1 MRMLNP
7 LQWNFGP
14 RTIATLLTWAV
25 APLLI
30 AGFVVWRGIHAGAAQ
45 TGMTADQ
52 MDVLFG
58 EILRNVAIVT
68 VPLLLAC
75 LAAAVLFTRVVV
87 RPLRL
92 LQQAMERIAQ
102 GDLSQGPVPVYSRD
116 EVGQST
122 RSLNAMSAALQ
133 AMVRD
138 LAANAA
144 ELASAG
150 GKLQTV
156 AGHTSDAAHESAAQ
170 IEQVRRIA
178 AGQSD
183 QAAGGSRARAELRV
197 AVGQV
202 AATADSQAREV
213 EQVAAIVGQVASTI
227 DQVAAG
233 AGVVAEA
240 AANTRT
246 AADAG
251 GRAVEAVVGGMDRVR
266 DKVLAAASRVESLS
280 DSLGHVDEI
289 LQLISEIADQT
300 DLLAL
305 NAAIEAARVGEH
317 GKGFAVVAGE
327 VRRLAERSR
336 RAANDIAERVGAL
349 RTEAGQVV
357 ETMGAGTQ
365 EVHVGT
371 QLAREAGD
379 SLGRILQA
387 VAETQAQVESISAA
401 AEEISAAGVQ
411 VVQATHHLSA
421 IAEENAATAVQMLST
436 ARSVEEIVGAVEQGA
451 RSNQDSSAALAA
463 ASEQVAGAVSET
475 VACAAQVTATSER
488 LRQAVGR
495 FRV

>member
-14 RTIATLLTWAV
+14 RTIATLLTWAI
-25 APLLI
+25 APLAI
-30 AGFVVWRGIHAGAAQ
+30 AGFVIWRGLASGAAQ
-45 TGMTADQ
+45 TGLTADQ
-52 MDVLFG
+52 MNVLFG
-58 EILRNVAIVT
+58 EILKNVAIVT
-68 VPLLLAC
+68 IPLLLVC
-75 LAAAVLFTRVVV
+75 LAAAILFARVVV
-87 RPLRL
+87 KPLRQ
-92 LQQAMERIAQ
+92 LQQAMERIAR

-122 RSLNAMSAALQ
+122 QSLNAMAASLRT
-133 AMVRD
+133 MVRE
-138 LAANAA
+138 LTANAA
-144 ELASAG
+144 ELAGAG
-150 GKLQTV
+150 SKLQTV
-156 AGHTSDAAHESAAQ
+156 AGQTSDAARQSAAQ
-170 IEQVRRIA
+170 IDQVRRTA

-183 QAAGGSRARAELRV
+183 QAASGFRATEELRV
-197 AVGQV
+197 AVEQV
-202 AATADSQAREV
+202 ATTADAQAREV
-213 EQVAAIVGQVASTI
+213 EQVAAIVSQVASTI

-240 AANTRT
+240 AANTRA

-266 DKVLAAASRVESLS
+266 DKVLAAAARVESLS

-336 RAANDIAERVGAL
+336 RAANDIAERVGTL

-357 ETMGAGTQ
+357 ETMGAGTH

-371 QLAREAGD
+371 ALAREAGD
-379 SLGRILQA
+379 SLGRILHA

-421 IAEENAATAVQMLST
+421 IAEENAATAVQMLGS
-436 ARSVEEIVGAVEQGA
+436 ARSVEDLVGAVEHGA
-451 RSNQDSSAALAA
+451 RSNQDASAALAA
-463 ASEQVAGAVSET
+463 ASEQVAGSVSET
-475 VACAAQVTATSER
+475 VTCAAQVMATSDR
-488 LRQAVGR
+488 LRAAVAR

>member
-14 RTIATLLTWAV
+14 RTIATLLTWAL
-25 APLLI
+25 APLLV
-30 AGFVVWRGIHAGAAQ
+30 AGFVIWRGLLAGAAQ
-45 TGMTADQ
+45 TGLTVDQ
-52 MDVLFG
+52 MNVLIG

-68 VPLLLAC
+68 VPLLLVC
-75 LAAAVLFTRVVV
+75 VAAAILFARVVV

-102 GDLSQGPVPVYSRD
+102 GDLSQGPVPVNSRD

-122 RSLNAMSAALQ
+122 QSLNAMSAALRT
-133 AMVRD
+133 MMRD
-138 LAANAA
+138 LTANAE
-144 ELASAG
+144 ELARAG
-150 GKLQTV
+150 AKLQSV
-156 AGHTSDAAHESAAQ
+156 AGQTADAATESAAQ
-170 IEQVRRIA
+170 IEQVRRTA

-183 QAAGGSRARAELRV
+183 QAASGFRATEELRV
-197 AVGQV
+197 AVEQV
-202 AATADSQAREV
+202 AATADAQAREV
-213 EQVAAIVGQVASTI
+213 EQVATIVGQVASSI

-266 DKVLAAASRVESLS
+266 DRVLAAASRVEGLS
-280 DSLGHVDEI
+280 ASLGHVDEI

-336 RAANDIAERVGAL
+336 RAANDIGERVGAL
-349 RTEAGQVV
+349 RAEAGQVV
-357 ETMGAGTQ
+357 ATMGAGTQ
-365 EVHVGT
+365 EVHIGT
-371 QLAREAGD
+371 GLAREAGE
-379 SLGRILQA
+379 SLERILKA
-387 VAETQAQVESISAA
+387 VAETQEQVESISAA

-421 IAEENAATAVQMLST
+421 IAEENAATAVQMLGS
-436 ARSVEEIVGAVEQGA
+436 ARSVEELVGAVEQGA

-463 ASEQVAGAVSET
+463 ASEQVAGAVGET
-475 VACAAQVTATSER
+475 VACATQVTATSGR
-488 LRQAVGR
+488 LREAVAR
-495 FRV
+495 FRI